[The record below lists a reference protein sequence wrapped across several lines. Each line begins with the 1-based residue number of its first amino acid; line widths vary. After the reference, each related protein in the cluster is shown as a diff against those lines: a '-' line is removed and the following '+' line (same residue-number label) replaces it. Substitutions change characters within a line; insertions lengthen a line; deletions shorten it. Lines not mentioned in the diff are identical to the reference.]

1 MRSDFGS
8 NRCILRP
15 RLVQFFL
22 KGRTD
27 MSKTR
32 SQKEAVVSDLTDK
45 FKRMK
50 SAAFVSVAG
59 YTMKDADGMRAKGKE
74 AGVDVLVTKKTFLK
88 IAAEQAGVS
97 GFDPK
102 SFDGSVLTAFS
113 FNDEVAGAKLLAGLL
128 KERDQMKFLG
138 GILEGAVV
146 DATKV
151 KVLAKLPSKKELL
164 AKMVGSLN
172 APVSGFVNVLAGN
185 LRGLV
190 TVLGAIKDKKP
201 A

>member
-1 MRSDFGS
+1 
-8 NRCILRP
+8 
-15 RLVQFFL
+15 
-22 KGRTD
+22 

-32 SQKEAVVSDLTDK
+32 AQKEEVVSELTDK

-59 YTMKDADGMRAKGKE
+59 YTMKDADGMRVKGRE
-74 AGVDVLVTKKTFLK
+74 AGVDVLVTKKAFLK
-88 IAAEQAGVS
+88 IAAEQAGVA

-102 SFDGSVLTAFS
+102 AFDGSVLTAFS

-138 GILEGAVV
+138 GILEGIPV
-146 DATKV
+146 DAVKV
-151 KVLAKLPSKKELL
+151 KTLSKLPGKQELL
-164 AKMVGSLN
+164 AKLVGSLN

-190 TVLGAIKDKKP
+190 TVLKAVQDKKP